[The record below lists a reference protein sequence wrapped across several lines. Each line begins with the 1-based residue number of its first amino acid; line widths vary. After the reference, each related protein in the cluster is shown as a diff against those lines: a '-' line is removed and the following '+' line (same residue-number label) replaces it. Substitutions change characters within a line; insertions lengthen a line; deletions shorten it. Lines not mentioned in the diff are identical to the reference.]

1 MKTTFQFKNYYVLFL
16 CNTNAK
22 TSPEFYYKFTNR
34 ALNFIL
40 VIYLYNDIICFL
52 FLGNWASSILNLG
65 CIGRHLSFSN
75 STAGSRG
82 KFPLHGIRETL
93 SYISSLAKFALN

>member
-1 MKTTFQFKNYYVLFL
+1 MLKRPRNFIINLQI
-16 CNTNAK
+16 
-22 TSPEFYYKFTNR
+22 R
-34 ALNFIL
+34 RMNFIL
-40 VIYLYNDIICFL
+40 VIYLYNDIIYFL
-52 FLGNWASSILNLG
+52 FLGNWAISILNLG

>member
-1 MKTTFQFKNYYVLFL
+1 MLKL
-16 CNTNAK
+16 
-22 TSPEFYYKFTNR
+22 PR
-34 ALNFIL
+34 NFIINLQIERCIL